1 MTTTHMS
8 VGRLASRSK
17 LAKKVEAEYAKV
29 KKSVLNLNPKLA
41 KVAFR
46 ASATRNEQSGTAA
59 AEGYDK
65 DRFIKSLNAP
75 PGAERHFLN
84 GEI

>member
-1 MTTTHMS
+1 MS

-29 KKSVLNLNPKLA
+29 KSVLNLNPKLA